1 MWLQVHTIPGT
12 KALVS
17 SPQKLGI
24 LAPWFPTNNSS
35 YQSKIHSLVKMD
47 ASSVTAKMLK
57 QYDTWKGKNRTQQI
71 CRKCGLQ
78 KAPLTKLLAPTKKSV
93 SSNFTMSTFSLP
105 KYISDLAVFVRMCLL
120 GHLKFLCFFLKITEQ
135 YLVITKII
143 YIPNRDIQ
151 TSSILLNPIYV
162 LGFWVDTMVLLHS

>member
-78 KAPLTKLLAPTKKSV
+78 KAPLTKLLAPTKKICFIEFHNVNLYTAKIHIWSGCLCQNV
-93 SSNFTMSTFSLP
+93 PSWPSQVSLLFLEDYWTISSNNKNNIYSQQRYTNFFYFT
-105 KYISDLAVFVRMCLL
+105 
-120 GHLKFLCFFLKITEQ
+120 
-135 YLVITKII
+135 
-143 YIPNRDIQ
+143 
-151 TSSILLNPIYV
+151 
-162 LGFWVDTMVLLHS
+162 